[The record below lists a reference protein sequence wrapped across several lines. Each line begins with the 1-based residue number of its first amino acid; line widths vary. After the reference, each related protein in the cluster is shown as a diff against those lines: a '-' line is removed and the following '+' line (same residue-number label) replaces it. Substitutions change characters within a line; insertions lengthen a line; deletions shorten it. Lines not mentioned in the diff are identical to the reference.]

1 MNLPRLVASPFTAA
15 IVVFGSGAV
24 FAQTN
29 LPGSGQVYPSK
40 PIRIVTGLPGGGSD
54 LVTRLI
60 AQGLSANLNLPVIVD
75 NRPGGI
81 IPREI
86 VARASPDGYTIL
98 VYGNALWLQQYMG
111 DNVPYDAVRDFTPVS
126 LVTNAPNILV
136 VHPSLAAN
144 SVKELIALAKSKPG
158 VLNCSTAA
166 SGSSSHLALELFKS
180 MAGVSI
186 VRIPYKGNV
195 PAVTDLMGGQV
206 QLSFATPAAVTP
218 YAKSGRL
225 RALAVTSP
233 QPSALFRGLP
243 TVASSG
249 LPGYESGTITSIF
262 GPAKTPAVIINKL
275 NQEIV
280 RALNRLEVKE
290 KLIETGVDII
300 GSSSAQLASTMKSEM
315 ARLGKVLKD
324 AGVRS
329 E

>member
-1 MNLPRLVASPFTAA
+1 MRTLQFSRRLLAAGMLILVSATVSGQTASPG
-15 IVVFGSGAV
+15 V
-24 FAQTN
+24 AQ
-29 LPGSGQVYPSK
+29 PYPSK
-40 PIRIVTGLPGGGSD
+40 PIRVVTGLPGGGSD

-60 AQGLSANLNLPVIVD
+60 AQGLSANIGLPVIVD
-75 NRPGGI
+75 NRI

-86 VARASPDGYTIL
+86 VARAAPDGYTIL

-111 DNVPYDAVRDFTPVS
+111 DTVPFDPVRDYTPIS

-136 VHPSLAAN
+136 VHPSVQAN
-144 SVKELIALAKSKPG
+144 SVKELIALAKAKPG

-166 SGSSSHLALELFKS
+166 SGSSSHMALELFKA
-180 MAGVSI
+180 MAGVNV

-206 QLSFATPAAVTP
+206 QFSFATPAAVTP

-225 RALAVTSP
+225 RLLAVTSP
-233 QPSALFRGLP
+233 QPSALFPGLP
-243 TVASSG
+243 TVAASG
-249 LPGYESGTITSIF
+249 LAGFESGTITSIF
-262 GPAKTPAVIINKL
+262 GPAKTPPAIISKL

-280 RALNRLEVKE
+280 RALHRPDVKE
-290 KLIETGVDII
+290 KLIETGVDVI
-300 GSSSAQLASTMKSEM
+300 GSTSAQLATTMKSEM